1 MAPISWQATGKA
13 LPAET
18 FPKAPFMVPLQVFP
32 LPRKGSGQK
41 PAPSTLEYPMKKISA
56 WLILFASALL
66 LAGCFGSSNSGTAG
80 TPAGAPPQP
89 APVLEP
95 IIVNSLIDDTNPPA
109 GVMTLRLALAQAAD
123 SQPIV
128 FDAALNGG
136 VIALSIVGEEHSVL
150 KGEVM
155 GMRDE
160 PSGPVSY
167 LEGYF
172 ERDYG
177 RSALYARK
185 TVIMDASALDQG
197 ITLAWTGGA
206 NNPARVLAVF
216 GNLTLKNITITGGHS
231 IFVQI
236 DPVEQFHDQPFTLAR
251 GAGVAVWGTA
261 SIENCTIYDNH
272 CSGDF
277 QSSRD
282 RGAFGGGLYADIVF
296 MENSVVS
303 GNTVSGAGAGGGG
316 VCSVGG
322 ANSSQVASVIKN
334 SSITGN
340 RISGVYAYGG
350 GVYSDGGGIGNSKGL
365 ELVNCTIAEN
375 VADYPPLPPQ
385 VLNIGYWR
393 GSAAYMSNG
402 TMFIQ
407 GCTIVGNQVYGK
419 PRVDSLGKPNLAG
432 AVAAT
437 IGNAH
442 AVEDMTVGHS
452 ILVGNTVHESTGA
465 VYGQD
470 IFTGSLMYFTSMG
483 HNRIGVV
490 EFGQILVP
498 VGAWGWRSLC
508 RKHYPK
514 QGDEDGVVPAAVLNL
529 ADGVT
534 RSDFIACAGANAP
547 GPAVLHYEPGVEALD
562 KVPPSY
568 FVEVVL
574 ADYFLNRGAQDNF
587 LEIMLGRLENHYNLP
602 GFAAAFTQNF
612 ETFLANVDLD
622 PNTPGNQPYTDPDG
636 NPILTLADTGW
647 FGPALTWPKELY
659 NYPFIYFWRQL
670 DAALVAANIPGMG
683 PEILGDANWKALF
696 ESGALAENA
705 GIRMRVITDSGFAA
719 LLQEFDQLGNPRPAG
734 ILGDIGAIEMP

>member
-1 MAPISWQATGKA
+1 
-13 LPAET
+13 
-18 FPKAPFMVPLQVFP
+18 
-32 LPRKGSGQK
+32 
-41 PAPSTLEYPMKKISA
+41 MKKQ
-56 WLILFASALL
+56 SALL
-66 LAGCFGSSNSGTAG
+66 IFFAAALLFAGCFGSSDNSGTQG
-80 TPAGAPPQP
+80 PGAANPLP
-89 APVLEP
+89 APVVQP
-95 IIVNSLIDDTNPPA
+95 IIVNSLADDANPPE
-109 GVMTLRLALAQAAD
+109 GEITLRLALAQAAD
-123 SQPIV
+123 NQPII

-185 TVIMDASALDQG
+185 NVIIDASALPQG
-197 ITLAWTGGA
+197 ISLAWTGGA
-206 NNPARVLAVF
+206 ADPARVLAVF
-216 GNLTLKNITITGGHS
+216 GNLTLKNVTITGGHS
-231 IFVQI
+231 IFEQI

-277 QSSRD
+277 APSRD
-282 RGAFGGGLYADIVF
+282 RGAFGGGLYADIVL

-303 GNTVSGAGAGGGG
+303 GNTVLGAGAGGGG

-322 ANSSQVASVIKN
+322 ADSALVASTINN
-334 SSITGN
+334 SSISGN

-375 VADYPPLPPQ
+375 VADYPALPPHL
-385 VLNIGYWR
+385 LNMGYWR

-402 TMFIQ
+402 TMLIKS
-407 GCTIVGNQVYGK
+407 CTIVGNQVYGK
-419 PRVDSLGKPNLAG
+419 PRLDSLGKPNLAG

-442 AVEDMTVGHS
+442 AVEDMVVGHS
-452 ILVGNTVHESTGA
+452 ILVDNTVHESTGG
-465 VYGQD
+465 VYEQD

-483 HNRIGVV
+483 HNRIGVI

-514 QGDEDGVVPAAVLNL
+514 QGDEDGVLAASVLNM
-529 ADGVT
+529 ADGVI
-534 RSDFIACAGANAP
+534 RSDFIACAGANEP
-547 GPAVLHYEPGVEALD
+547 GFAVLYYEPNTDALD
-562 KVPPSY
+562 KIEQSY

-574 ADYFLNRGAQDNF
+574 ADYFLNRNANDNF

-612 ETFLANVDLD
+612 EAFLQAVDLD
-622 PNTPGNQPYTDPDG
+622 PDTPGNQPYTDPDG

-670 DAALVAANIPGMG
+670 DEALVAANIVGMG
-683 PEILGDANWKALF
+683 PELLGDDAWGTLF
-696 ESGALAENA
+696 ASGDLAENA
-705 GIRMRVITDSGFAA
+705 DIRMRVIANTGFGV
-719 LLQEFDQLGNPRPAG
+719 LREESDQLGNPRPAG
-734 ILGDIGAIEMP
+734 ALGDIGAIEMP

>member
-1 MAPISWQATGKA
+1 
-13 LPAET
+13 
-18 FPKAPFMVPLQVFP
+18 
-32 LPRKGSGQK
+32 
-41 PAPSTLEYPMKKISA
+41 MKKQNA
-56 WLILFASALL
+56 LLALFAAALL
-66 LAGCFGSSNSGTAG
+66 FAGCFGSSDNSGTPG
-80 TPAGAPPQP
+80 AGAANPLP
-89 APVLEP
+89 APPVQP
-95 IIVNSLIDDTNPPA
+95 IIVNSLIDDANPPE
-109 GVMTLRLALAQAAD
+109 GVMTLRLALASAAD
-123 SQPIV
+123 SQPII

-185 TVIMDASALDQG
+185 NVIIDASALPQG

-206 NNPARVLAVF
+206 ADPARVLAVF
-216 GNLTLKNITITGGHS
+216 GNLTLKNAAITGGHS
-231 IFVQI
+231 IFEQI
-236 DPVEQFHDQPFTLAR
+236 DPVEAFHDQPFTLAR

-261 SIENCTIYDNH
+261 RIENCIIYDNH

-277 QSSRD
+277 NSSRD
-282 RGAFGGGLYADIVF
+282 RGAFGGGLYADIVL

-303 GNTVSGAGAGGGG
+303 GNTVLGAGAGGGG

-322 ANSSQVASVIKN
+322 ADSARTVSTIKS

-365 ELVNCTIAEN
+365 ELVNCTLAEN

-407 GCTIVGNQVYGK
+407 GCTVVGNQVFGK

-452 ILVGNTVHESTGA
+452 ILVGNTIHESTGA
-465 VYGQD
+465 VYDQD

-483 HNRIGVV
+483 YNRIGVI

-514 QGDEDGVVPAAVLNL
+514 QGDEDGVAPASVLNL
-529 ADGVT
+529 ADGVI
-534 RSDFIACAGANAP
+534 RSVVIACAGANEP
-547 GPAVLHYEPGVEALD
+547 GFAVLYYEPGADALD
-562 KVPPSY
+562 KIEPSY
-568 FVEVVL
+568 FVQTVM
-574 ADYFLNRGAQDNF
+574 ADYFLNRNGNDNF
-587 LEIMLGRLENHYNLP
+587 LEIML
-602 GFAAAFTQNF
+602 
-612 ETFLANVDLD
+612 D
-622 PNTPGNQPYTDPDG
+622 
-636 NPILTLADTGW
+636 
-647 FGPALTWPKELY
+647 
-659 NYPFIYFWRQL
+659 
-670 DAALVAANIPGMG
+670 
-683 PEILGDANWKALF
+683 
-696 ESGALAENA
+696 
-705 GIRMRVITDSGFAA
+705 
-719 LLQEFDQLGNPRPAG
+719 
-734 ILGDIGAIEMP
+734 